1 MGKRTV
7 QFFLT
12 EKWTQRV
19 SIFTS
24 PIQVIGLWSMH
35 EGLNVKTKL
44 LEFYH
49 AQFYAEPEVVIL
61 TEIFSKAIVWYSV
74 ILDCLYFSVVGVSV

>member
-1 MGKRTV
+1 
-7 QFFLT
+7 
-12 EKWTQRV
+12 
-19 SIFTS
+19 
-24 PIQVIGLWSMH
+24 MH